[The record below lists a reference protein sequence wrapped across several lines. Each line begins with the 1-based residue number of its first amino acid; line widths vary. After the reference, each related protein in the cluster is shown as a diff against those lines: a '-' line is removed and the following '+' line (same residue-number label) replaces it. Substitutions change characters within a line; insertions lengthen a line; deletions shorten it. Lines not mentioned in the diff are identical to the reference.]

1 MTIATVLMELIV
13 TSGTMTIKQ
22 LINHVDR
29 NMDIQQGI
37 PISTQ

>member
-22 LINHVDR
+22 LINYV
-29 NMDIQQGI
+29 GI
-37 PISTQ
+37 KGCPTIHPIPAS